1 MMSHPNRPNT
11 PVIEVSTP
19 CRLHFGL
26 LALSRQDEGD
36 RQYGGA
42 GVMIRQPQIVIR
54 LQRDDTAAGI
64 LTDGPMAQQAQGFAQ
79 QFIDNAKQ
87 MNLLEPVTRGRLTV
101 VSAPRPH
108 TGLGTGTQLGMAVGQ
123 AMAMLAGRDDLN
135 VPTLAGLMGR
145 GRRSAIGAY
154 GFGAGGFIVEGGKLD
169 PSRLS
174 PLLMRHDFPDHWRLV
189 LISPHRLQGLAGR
202 REMQA
207 FATMP
212 DIPGDVTA
220 QMCRLVLMG
229 LAPAMLEGDLPTFGQ
244 ALYELQRIVGQ
255 CFAQAQGGIYA
266 DPSLETLVA
275 QIRTWGVHGV
285 GQSSWGPTLYA
296 VVESDDHANHL
307 VHQLQQTF
315 ELQRDE
321 LSITQADNQGGRW
334 HRLHA
339 TCIDTIRS

>member
-1 MMSHPNRPNT
+1 MSHPRGSNE

-26 LALSRQDEGD
+26 LALSRQEESE

-42 GVMIRQPQIVIR
+42 GVMICQPQIVIR
-54 LQRDDTAAGI
+54 LQRDDALPGI
-64 LTDGPMAQQAQGFAQ
+64 IVQGPMAEQAQGFAQ
-79 QFIDNAKQ
+79 QFIDSARQ
-87 MNLLEPVTRGRLTV
+87 TNLLEPVTHGRLTI

-135 VPTLAGLMGR
+135 VPTLASLVGR

-174 PLLMRHDFPDHWRLV
+174 PLLMRHDFPDDWRLV

-207 FATMP
+207 FAAMP
-212 DIPGDVTA
+212 DIPGDITA

-229 LAPAMLEGDLPTFGQ
+229 LAPAMLERDLPTFGQ

-266 DPSLETLVA
+266 DPSLEAIVM
-275 QIRTWGVHGV
+275 QIRQWGVHGI

-296 VVESDDHANHL
+296 VVESDDRARHL
-307 VHQLQQTF
+307 VSQLQNTF
-315 ELQRDE
+315 NLQPDE
-321 LSITQADNQGGRW
+321 LTITQADNQGGKW
-334 HRLHA
+334 HRLDAHP
-339 TCIDTIRS
+339 TDTIHT